1 MDLSPHEEK
10 ILKTIQE
17 LGPDHIC
24 NQLFQDPKSQAAL
37 ARLIRGHLIRP
48 EFSAK
53 DEVVDQYLAGQVINH
68 EDFDL
73 HFRLTEKGLEYAQE
87 IYLPN
92 CLFSGRLFVAAA
104 VAALIAMIGIALWLI

>member
-10 ILKTIQE
+10 ILKSIQK
-17 LGPDHIC
+17 LGPDHVC

-37 ARLIRGHLIRP
+37 ARLIRRRLIRP
-48 EFSAK
+48 EFSAR
-53 DEVVDQYLAGQVINH
+53 DEMVDQYMAGQVINR

-73 HFRLTEKGLEYAQE
+73 HFSLTDAGLEYAQE

-104 VAALIAMIGIALWLI
+104 VAALIVMVGIALWLI